1 MSTHRK
7 RSGYRSI
14 NRVKRKNYRRADSKI
29 KEGLPQRNNLR
40 NMSEE
45 RLEDNIKFTNSMFQ
59 QFSERL
65 AAIENRLNYIE
76 GHRDNE
82 GRSDLDKIIETH
94 QQTLKKHEEWL
105 AICDK
110 SIKDIRL
117 GITLKTTKEGP
128 QRKTFWDLFK

>member
-14 NRVKRKNYRRADSKI
+14 NRYKYQDFYRVHPKI
-29 KEGLPQRNNLR
+29 KK
-40 NMSEE
+40 MSPEQE
-45 RLEDNIKFTNSMFQ
+45 QQLKDTIAFSNSMALQ
-59 QFSERL
+59 TNERL
-65 AAIENRLNYIE
+65 AALENRLTYIE

-94 QQTLKKHEEWL
+94 QQMLKKHEEWL
-105 AICDK
+105 SICDK